1 MVLNGVIEGG
11 GVDMFID
18 MVVASIGIVASFL
31 AAGFWLGAA
40 LTTVP
45 DNIDTIIDA
54 LRTQS
59 QRGAYAASS
68 ATVVALCAAFEF
80 LRHSLMLV

>member
-1 MVLNGVIEGG
+1 
-11 GVDMFID
+11 MFID
-18 MVVASIGIVASFL
+18 MVVASLGIVASFL

-45 DNIDTIIDA
+45 NNIDTIIDA

-59 QRGAYAASS
+59 QRGAYAAGS